1 MYKRQG
7 NTLVFCIIRKVCRII
22 SELILF
28 IKILISTIFLFSF
41 ISKIFTFTKFLNV
54 FSSLGFNKYFS
65 FIAAILILSLEA
77 LVSLLIIFKKTSFYG
92 EVILFFLIL
101 SFFITAIYS
110 QIKRL
115 QISCNCFGELSDEK
129 LGKST
134 YPRIVF
140 LFILLN
146 LLFFSKIEV
155 GITTYSFEKNFMLCF
170 ASINIMILYYLSK
183 NFKKLTT
190 LRRIPKS

>member
-1 MYKRQG
+1 M
-7 NTLVFCIIRKVCRII
+7 
-22 SELILF
+22 
-28 IKILISTIFLFSF
+28 
-41 ISKIFTFTKFLNV
+41 
-54 FSSLGFNKYFS
+54 
-65 FIAAILILSLEA
+65 
-77 LVSLLIIFKKTSFYG
+77 LIIFKKTSFYG